1 MRLDLPPDSDQAFQ
15 AAPLSDVTA
24 LHPIGEHAMLSL
36 GRTDNEVA
44 LYSTDLGTREH
55 TRLLAGLRR
64 GRHRPDPRDGVYY
77 LLLHA
82 WDSDWRPHTALTRP
96 MLLRI
101 ELPGSTA

>member
-1 MRLDLPPDSDQAFQ
+1 MDLPPDSDQAFQ

-55 TRLLAGLRR
+55 TRLLQVSAAAATALTA
-64 GRHRPDPRDGVYY
+64 RDGVYY

-96 MLLRI
+96 MLLRV